1 MVIYKIYYYYYFANL
16 KIIPIIND
24 KVKLYRNSSL
34 ASRVEL
40 PNISRNLRGYSLER
54 LSLIPKEPP
63 LVNTSIKPTFYNL
76 LKILDS

>member
-40 PNISRNLRGYSLER
+40 PNTSRNLRGYGLER
-54 LSLIPKEPP
+54 LSLIPKELP
-63 LVNTSIKPTFYNL
+63 LVNTSTKPTFYNS